1 MTDQSDEGLLR
12 VIGPAALAGSLINS
26 VIGGGIFAIPAAL
39 ALTVG
44 SAGPLAVLLAAVVMG
59 FAVAAMAQ
67 AGQRV
72 ARSGGIYAYAEVAF
86 GPLAGYLTGV
96 LLALTCVLAAAGV
109 AAALVDSLSTLSPLL
124 GGRLFRAAAIVL
136 LFAAL
141 VAVNLPGVRSGTR
154 VAAGAAV
161 VKFLALLLF
170 VALGAT
176 LVRPEHLAIPQMPAA
191 SSLARGAILAV
202 FALAGMEIAL
212 GASGEVRDPART
224 IPRALL
230 AAFSLIV
237 LLYLAIQL
245 VAQGVLGPELAASR
259 APLADALA
267 RISPSGRYFM
277 LAAGAVSMLGWLAGD
292 VLGSS
297 RMFFAFGRMGV
308 LPRPLG
314 EVHPRTR
321 VPHYALVAYGV
332 IAALLALTGTFAS
345 LVFLASVSNMLLYV
359 ACCAAAWELERRARA
374 RGDTALP
381 GRSGVIP
388 LLAVLGLLGVL
399 SSSTARELLAVAGVL
414 ILATI
419 LYWTTGSGRR
429 AAARRGSAVPV
440 GAVTG
445 RVATGGP

>member
-1 MTDQSDEGLLR
+1 MADNGDEGLLR
-12 VIGPAALAGSLINS
+12 VIGPVGLTASLINT

-44 SAGPLAVLLAAVVMG
+44 SAGPFALLLAAVVMG
-59 FAVAAMAQ
+59 LAMATMAQ
-67 AGQRV
+67 AGRRV

-109 AAALVDSLSTLSPLL
+109 AAALVDSLSTLGPALARPVVRS
-124 GGRLFRAAAIVL
+124 GAILL
-136 LFAAL
+136 LFGAL
-141 VAVNLPGVRSGTR
+141 VAVNLRGVRSGTR

-161 VKFLALLLF
+161 LKFLALLLF

-176 LVRPEHLAIPQMPAA
+176 LVRPEYLAVPHAPAV

-224 IPRALL
+224 IPRALF
-230 AAFSLIV
+230 AAFSLVV
-237 LLYLAIQL
+237 LLYLAIQI
-245 VAQGVLGPELAASR
+245 VAQGVLGPDLAASH
-259 APLADALA
+259 APLADVLA
-267 RISPSGRYFM
+267 RVTSAGRYFM
-277 LAAGAVSMLGWLAGD
+277 LAAGALSMLGWLAGD

-308 LPRPLG
+308 LPRRLG
-314 EVHPRTR
+314 EVHPRSR

-345 LVFLASVSNMLLYV
+345 LVFLASVSNLLLYL

-374 RGDTALP
+374 LGDTALP
-381 GRSGVIP
+381 GRSGLVP
-388 LLAVLGLLGVL
+388 LLAMLGLLGVL
-399 SSSTARELLAVAGVL
+399 CYSTLRELLAVGGVL
-414 ILATI
+414 VLASI
-419 LYWTTGSGRR
+419 LYWVTAAGRR
-429 AAARRGSAVPV
+429 AARRGGPVPA
-440 GAVTG
+440 GA
-445 RVATGGP
+445 ATGGTS

>member
-1 MTDQSDEGLLR
+1 MDDNRDEGLLR
-12 VIGPAALAGSLINS
+12 VIGPVGMTASLVNT

-44 SAGPLAVLLAAVVMG
+44 NAGGVALLLAAVVMG
-59 FAVAAMAQ
+59 LATAAMAQ
-67 AGQRV
+67 AGRRV

-96 LLALTCVLAAAGV
+96 LLALTCVLAAGGV
-109 AAALVDSLSTLSPLL
+109 AAALVDSLATLSPVLAQP
-124 GGRLFRAAAIVL
+124 LFRRAAILL
-136 LFAAL
+136 LFGAL
-141 VAVNLPGVRSGTR
+141 VAVNLRGVRSGTQ

-161 VKFLALLLF
+161 LKFVALLLF

-176 LVRPEHLAIPQMPAA
+176 VVHPEYLALQHPPSV

-224 IPRALL
+224 LPRALFT
-230 AAFSLIV
+230 AFFLVV
-237 LLYLAIQL
+237 LLYLAIQV
-245 VAQGVLGPELAASR
+245 VAQGVLGPELAGSH

-267 RISPSGRYFM
+267 RVTPLGRYLM

-314 EVHPRTR
+314 AVHPRTR
-321 VPHYALVAYGV
+321 VPHYAIVTYGV
-332 IAALLALTGTFAS
+332 IGALLALTGTFAS

-359 ACCAAAWELERRARA
+359 ACCAAAWELERRARTVHDPT
-374 RGDTALP
+374 RP

-388 LLAVLGLLGVL
+388 LLAVLGLVGVL
-399 SSSTARELLAVAGVL
+399 CYSTLRELLAVSVVL
-414 ILATI
+414 VVASI
-419 LYWTTGSGRR
+419 LYWMTAAGRR
-429 AAARRGSAVPV
+429 AAR
-440 GAVTG
+440 
-445 RVATGGP
+445 TGGPVPASAGSAS